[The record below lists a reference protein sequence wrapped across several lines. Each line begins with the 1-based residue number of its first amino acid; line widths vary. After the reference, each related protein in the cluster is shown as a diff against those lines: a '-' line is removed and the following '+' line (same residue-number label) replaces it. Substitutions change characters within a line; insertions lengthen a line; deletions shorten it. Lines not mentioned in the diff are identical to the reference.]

1 MISGNGSFIK
11 DTSSRTEAVLAVK
24 EKKGLEDVYLGETEE
39 AKQVS
44 DRSDEADRLTCF
56 MFQPPSSPEHTYILR

>member
-1 MISGNGSFIK
+1 MISGNGSFGK

-39 AKQVS
+39 EKQVS
-44 DRSDEADRLTCF
+44 GP
-56 MFQPPSSPEHTYILR
+56 Q

>member
-1 MISGNGSFIK
+1 MISGNGSFKK

-39 AKQVS
+39 EKQVS
-44 DRSDEADRLTCF
+44 GRSDEADRLTCF
-56 MFQPPSSPEHTYILR
+56 MSQPPSSPEHTYILR